1 MGGPDMWRSVVVLPE
16 PAPVEPFEAA
26 MARDDGAVAI
36 THDEDRG
43 WRLVIYAKTAPDRC
57 ELTARIAIAAA
68 SVNIAAPAVT
78 IEKVPDIDW
87 VGHVHARTPPIRAG
101 RFYVHGSHVAE
112 PVPDGCVGI
121 LMDAGPAFGT
131 GDHQSTRGCLIALDR
146 LAQGR
151 PMAKILDLGCG
162 SGILSIAAARI
173 WPAGIIAA
181 DVDAD
186 AVAMTERCARAN
198 GVAGRI
204 TAVRSQGFRN
214 RRLRAGAPFDLVLA
228 NILARPLKRLA
239 PAIARHLAPGGRVI
253 LSGLLDEQ
261 GPAVLD
267 AYGKHGLA
275 IAERFAL
282 DEWLTLVLLK
292 PG

>member
-1 MGGPDMWRSVVVLPE
+1 MGGPDMWRIEIVLPE
-16 PAPVEPFEAA
+16 PARVEPFEAA
-26 MARDDGAVAI
+26 LARDDGAVAV
-36 THDEDRG
+36 TRVAAGG
-43 WRLVIYAKTAPDRC
+43 WRLAIYVEGRPDRG
-57 ELTARIAIAAA
+57 ELTARIAVAAA
-68 SVNIAAPAVT
+68 CIGIEAPAVT

-173 WPAGIIAA
+173 WPADIIAA
-181 DVDAD
+181 DVDPD
-186 AVAMTERCARAN
+186 AVAMTGRCAQAN

-204 TAVRSQGFRN
+204 AAVRSRGFQN
-214 RRLRAGAPFDLVLA
+214 RKLRAGAPFDLVLA
-228 NILARPLKRLA
+228 NILARPLVRLA

-253 LSGLLDEQ
+253 LSGLLDGQ

-267 AYGKHGLA
+267 AYRAHGLA
-275 IAERFAL
+275 NAERIAL
-282 DEWLTLVLLK
+282 DEWLTLVISG